1 MGHEI
6 FLKLHVEDIFF
17 MTHESKSC
25 LIFHENDG
33 E

>member
-6 FLKLHVEDIFF
+6 FLKLEDIFF